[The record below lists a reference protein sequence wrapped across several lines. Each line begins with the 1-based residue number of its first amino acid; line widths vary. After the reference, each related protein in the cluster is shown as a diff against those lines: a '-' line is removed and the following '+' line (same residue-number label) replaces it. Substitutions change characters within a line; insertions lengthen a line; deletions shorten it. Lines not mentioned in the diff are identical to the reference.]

1 MQDTQQR
8 MIPSFRLQITTTPD
22 RLKVTLVEA
31 PNLVRNTM
39 PAHSD
44 FESPLMGN
52 YKSEEDLGR
61 ALYKSLFYD
70 AQIRNKFEECRRLY
84 CSGQVGDPV
93 GLRLV
98 LEILSNPDQDEP
110 LLSLPW
116 ELLHDGQSWLACEPT
131 LSLVRRL
138 NVTRQGTQERISPPL
153 RVLLAYAEP
162 KDKPQFGGEQIFE
175 SIYQAVSQAVSA
187 AQALRLAVLPRATKS
202 KLKLLIQQGFH
213 FVHFLGHGDVE
224 TQTAQLGRIFLE
236 LEESPLSDILTATE
250 LVGWIQDAA
259 IRPRLFVFTACHSG
273 SPTRFGFLGMATALS
288 DAGVEAVVAMQTEL
302 YSDEAEVF
310 VKAFYKALG
319 VHRTV
324 DDAMQAGRQQLYS
337 YWRNR
342 SLETDITRLLVLT
355 DGQGS
360 KPITRWHL
368 GALGTFTGPENVRS
382 VVRFPGWAVPVLFLH
397 GDGWLGQGPPEP
409 CIIWPSDRKEM
420 VYIPEGNF
428 YIDKYP
434 VTCSEYRRFV
444 SDAGLVWDT
453 PPWEGDEGGYLPAT
467 NMSWQEAR
475 RYAEER
481 GKRLPSV
488 EEWRQAALSGIVDK
502 TWPYPWGE
510 DFRPGCCNTQQSG
523 RRKPISV
530 LAEDR
535 HNRNPSGMC
544 GIVGNV
550 AEWAID
556 ENGQGVLCG
565 GSYKDSA
572 DNCTIQRK
580 RRGQAEWGVGFRCI
594 AHWSDIDRIGWNVQP
609 CPREEDPNE

>member
-1 MQDTQQR
+1 MQDTQKR
-8 MIPSFRLQITTTPD
+8 MNFRLQITTTPD
-22 RLKVTLVEA
+22 RLRVTLVEA
-31 PNLVRNTM
+31 PNLARNAM
-39 PAHSD
+39 PARSD

-52 YKSEEDLGR
+52 YQSEEDLGR
-61 ALYKSLFYD
+61 ALYESLFYD
-70 AQIRNKFEECRRLY
+70 AQIRNKFKECRRLY
-84 CSGQVGDPV
+84 CSGKVGGHV

-116 ELLHDGQSWLACEPT
+116 ELLHDGQSWLAHDPT

-138 NVTRQGTQERISPPL
+138 NVTRQGAQEKISPPL

-175 SIYQAVSQAVSA
+175 YLYQAVSA
-187 AQALRLAVLPRATKS
+187 AQALRLEVLPHATKS
-202 KLKLLIQQGFH
+202 KLRARIQQGFH
-213 FVHFLGHGDVE
+213 FIHFLGHGDVE
-224 TQTAQLGRIFLE
+224 TQTAQLGQIFLE
-236 LEESPLSDILTATE
+236 LEESPSSDILTATE

-310 VKAFYKALG
+310 AKAFYKALG

-324 DDAMQAGRQQLYS
+324 DDAMQAGRQQLYA

-360 KPITRWHL
+360 EPITRWHL
-368 GALGTFTGPENVRS
+368 GALGTFTGSENVRS
-382 VVRFPGWAVPVLFLH
+382 VIPFPGWAVPVLFLH

-409 CIIWPSDRKEM
+409 CIIWPPDGKEM

-434 VTCSEYRRFV
+434 VTWSEYRRFV
-444 SDAGLVWDT
+444 SDAGLVWNA
-453 PPWEGDEGGYLPAT
+453 PPWEGDEEDSLPAT
-467 NMSWQEAR
+467 NMTWQEAR

-488 EEWRQAALSGIVDK
+488 EEWQQAALSGIVDK

-510 DFRPGCCNTQQSG
+510 DFRPGYCNTDYRIG
-523 RRKPISV
+523 RPISV
-530 LAEDR
+530 LAEDT
-535 HNRNPSGMC
+535 HNCNPSGMC

-550 AEWAID
+550 AEWAMD
-556 ENGQGVLCG
+556 ENGQGVICG

-572 DNCTIQRK
+572 ENCTIQRR

-594 AHWSDIDRIGWNVQP
+594 ARWSDIDRIRRNV
-609 CPREEDPNE
+609 